1 MINKVD
7 ILHECHGCDFTR
19 YAGEKSAGLLCIVTY
34 HHEIVVELGKDFF
47 DALSEMPVCPR
58 RWSLVFDSTGMGLP
72 R

>member
-7 ILHECHGCDFTR
+7 ILHECHGCDFACHT
-19 YAGEKSAGLLCIVTY
+19 GKESAGLLCIVTY

-58 RWSLVFDSTGMGLP
+58 RWSLVF
-72 R
+72 